1 MSADLKELDALI
13 AATRA
18 ALAKLRQ
25 ERRAVA
31 AAAKPKTAEER
42 REAFRQRALASV
54 RALPPMT
61 PDERRMY
68 AKFRDRLKYPREA
81 ALKAIG
87 VTP

>member
-1 MSADLKELDALI
+1 MSAHIKELDALI
-13 AATRA
+13 ADTRA

-25 ERRAVA
+25 ERRAA
-31 AAAKPKTAEER
+31 AEAAKPKTEEER
-42 REAFRQRALASV
+42 REAYRQRALASV

-61 PDERRMY
+61 PEERRLY

-87 VTP
+87 VTA